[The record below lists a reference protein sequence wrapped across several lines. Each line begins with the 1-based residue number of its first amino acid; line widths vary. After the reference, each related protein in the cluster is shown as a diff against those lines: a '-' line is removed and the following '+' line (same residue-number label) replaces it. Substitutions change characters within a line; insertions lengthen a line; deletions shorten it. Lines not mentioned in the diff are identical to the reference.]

1 MCVPHTCNDSNIIC
15 RLFRKFRFIGLYY
28 YLPNGLQ
35 QWAFL
40 YLIFGLFSARFMFMD
55 LSDIDET
62 AQAKVGAEIWTV
74 KPDKAPHSKG
84 TKSKS
89 TVLT

>member
-1 MCVPHTCNDSNIIC
+1 MSIVW
-15 RLFRKFRFIGLYY
+15 IGF
-28 YLPNGLQ
+28 
-35 QWAFL
+35 A
-40 YLIFGLFSARFMFMD
+40 IFVLLCKGFTTQLVSIWFVFGSVMFAD

-84 TKSKS
+84 TKSKA

>member
-1 MCVPHTCNDSNIIC
+1 MPIVGIC
-15 RLFRKFRFIGLYY
+15 FAQYLCCYAKALQHSLFQY
-28 YLPNGLQ
+28 
-35 QWAFL
+35 
-40 YLIFGLFSARFMFMD
+40 GLFSARFMFMD

-84 TKSKS
+84 SKSKA

>member
-1 MCVPHTCNDSNIIC
+1 
-15 RLFRKFRFIGLYY
+15 
-28 YLPNGLQ
+28 
-35 QWAFL
+35 
-40 YLIFGLFSARFMFMD
+40 MFTD

-62 AQAKVGAEIWTV
+62 AQAKVGGKIWTV

-84 TKSKS
+84 TKSKA

>member
-1 MCVPHTCNDSNIIC
+1 
-15 RLFRKFRFIGLYY
+15 
-28 YLPNGLQ
+28 
-35 QWAFL
+35 
-40 YLIFGLFSARFMFMD
+40 MFTD

-84 TKSKS
+84 IKSKA
-89 TVLT
+89 TVPYITFSPKSLYVFMVIITNLLIS

>member
-1 MCVPHTCNDSNIIC
+1 
-15 RLFRKFRFIGLYY
+15 
-28 YLPNGLQ
+28 
-35 QWAFL
+35 
-40 YLIFGLFSARFMFMD
+40 MFTD

-74 KPDKAPHSKG
+74 KSDRALHSKKK
-84 TKSKS
+84 KSKA

>member
-1 MCVPHTCNDSNIIC
+1 
-15 RLFRKFRFIGLYY
+15 
-28 YLPNGLQ
+28 
-35 QWAFL
+35 
-40 YLIFGLFSARFMFMD
+40 MFTD

-74 KPDKAPHSKG
+74 KSDKAPLLKG
-84 TKSKS
+84 TKSKA